1 MKPRMQRVRDFY
13 HAVDSRNVEAA
24 VSIFHENVVYER
36 GSRTFR
42 SLDEVRKF
50 YETGRSSTIS
60 GGTHSIDEA
69 HERRDTVTIVGS
81 FNGRYADGT
90 EGVVKFVDEFT
101 FNSDLVTQR
110 VTTFPGREI

>member
-13 HAVDSRNVEAA
+13 NAVDSSDAEAA
-24 VSIFHENVVYER
+24 VSLFHGSITYER
-36 GSRTFR
+36 GSRSFR
-42 SLDEVRKF
+42 SFNEVRKF
-50 YETGRSSTIS
+50 YETGRSATIF
-60 GGTHSIDEA
+60 GGTHSIIETYE
-69 HERRDTVTIVGS
+69 HGDTITIVGS

-101 FNSDLVTQR
+101 FDGELVTRR